1 MYIKA
6 TEGPPIQ
13 NSTLYTVHY
22 IDEQNRL
29 MIKSLGSKAWRNN
42 NPGNIIASPFAN
54 RHGAIGKAAGMAVF
68 PDEEIGR
75 SALIA
80 LLNTQTYRNLKIEEL
95 SDKYDKPG
103 ADNHRKMLLQIS
115 KLDPKKRI
123 SELNLEEFEL
133 LRMTIERI
141 EGWKIGSEDLV
152 GQWIIS
158 GVKKSLGAISDY
170 YISRA
175 ELSRWVTK
183 EVGIDMA
190 KNKKIKAVLV
200 RYKKGFYLRPSYSQK
215 PFKVIK

>member
-6 TEGPPIQ
+6 AEGSPVQ

-22 IDEQNRL
+22 IDEKNRL

-68 PDEEIGR
+68 PDEMAGR

-80 LLNTQTYRNLKIEEL
+80 LLNIPSYRNLKIEEL
-95 SDKYDKPG
+95 SAKYDKPG
-103 ADNHRKMLLQIS
+103 ADNHRKMLLKIS

-123 SELNLEEFEL
+123 SDLNPMGFEQ
-133 LRMTIERI
+133 LRMAIERI

-152 GQWIIS
+152 DQWIIS
-158 GVKKSLGAISDY
+158 GVKKSFGAISDY

-175 ELSRWVTK
+175 ELSRWITK
-183 EVGIDMA
+183 EIGVGLVR
-190 KNKKIKAVLV
+190 NKQIKAVLV
-200 RYKKGFYLRPSYSQK
+200 RSEKGFYLRPSYGQK